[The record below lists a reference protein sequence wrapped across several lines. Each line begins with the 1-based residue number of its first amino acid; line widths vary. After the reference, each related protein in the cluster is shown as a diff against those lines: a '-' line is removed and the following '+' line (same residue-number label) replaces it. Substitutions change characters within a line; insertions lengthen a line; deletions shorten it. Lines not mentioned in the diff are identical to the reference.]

1 MSGSRIS
8 GMHRLGVAE
17 RIDELRRAGFLSDA
31 DAELLRQGRHVL
43 VPAGADRMIENVIG
57 VFGLPLAV
65 APNFLVNGRDYIV
78 PMVVEEPSIV
88 AGSSFAA
95 LLARQTGGIRADGE
109 ESLLGGQVH
118 ITGVPDTEAAL
129 AALAAA
135 RPELLSIANAV
146 HPRLAER
153 GGGVRDIEARVLR
166 LPGGESAIAVQLLVD
181 TADAMG
187 ANLVNTL
194 CEALS
199 GRLAEICGGEAA
211 LRILS
216 NLSDRSVV
224 TARVRYALASLA
236 TRDFDAEAVRDGIVR
251 ASDIARADP
260 YRAATH
266 NKGIMNGVDAV
277 AIATGNDWRAIEA
290 GAHAFAAAAGA
301 YRPLSTWSVDEAG
314 DLVGEL
320 RLPLKVGV
328 VGGTTKSNPAV
339 GLALRIAGVESAA
352 ELAGLMA
359 AAGLVQNFAALRA
372 LATAGIQD
380 GHMKLHA
387 RSVAQAA
394 GVPEERFDEV
404 VEALVASGEIKQWKA
419 EELLAAAP
427 ETTPQGA
434 AGRAA
439 GKVIL
444 LGEHAVVYGS
454 HALALPIPGAVTARV
469 SAGGSGSTIT
479 IPEWGIDSRVDA
491 TDSTGIGPAVLLIMR
506 EFGVEEGSFRVELHS
521 SLPRAMGLGAS
532 AAFAVALAR
541 AFAGELGLDLDDE
554 AINAIAFKCE
564 TLAHGTPSGIDNTL
578 ATYSRPLLFRKDE
591 GLELEALELS
601 ELPPVVIACS
611 HTPGLTR
618 EQVARVRERR
628 ERNPERL
635 DAIFAEMGRL
645 SRDGAEALR
654 AGDYERLGE
663 LMNIGQGL
671 LNAIGVS
678 TAELEGMVE
687 LARAAGASGAKLT
700 GGGGGGSIVA
710 LCPGTEG
717 PVQHALQAAGYR
729 TIGLRKQKDD

>member
-1 MSGSRIS
+1 
-8 GMHRLGVAE
+8 MHRLSIAE
-17 RIDELRRAGFLSDA
+17 RIGALRQAGALSDA

-43 VPAGADRMIENVIG
+43 VPANANRMIENVIG
-57 VFGLPLAV
+57 VFGLPLGV

-95 LLARQTGGIRADGE
+95 LLARQAGGIRTQCT

-118 ITGVPDTEAAL
+118 VTGSPDTDAAL

-135 RPELLSIANAV
+135 KPELLSLANKV
-146 HPRLAER
+146 HPRLVER
-153 GGGVRDIEARVLR
+153 GGGVRDIEARVL
-166 LPGGESAIAVQLLVD
+166 PVPDGAPVIAVQLLVD

-199 GRLAEICGGEAA
+199 PRLAEICRGEAV

-216 NLSDRSVV
+216 NLTDRSVV
-224 TARVRYALASLA
+224 TARVRYALQSLA
-236 TRDFDAEAVRDGIVR
+236 TAKFGAEAVRDGIVR

-266 NKGIMNGVDAV
+266 NKGIMNGIDAV

-290 GAHAFAAAAGA
+290 GAHAFAAASGV
-301 YRPLSTWSVDEAG
+301 YRPLSSWSVDGAG

-320 RLPLKVGV
+320 RLPLKVGI
-328 VGGTTKSNPAV
+328 VGGTTRSNPAV
-339 GLALRIAGVESAA
+339 SLALRIAGVESAA

-372 LATAGIQD
+372 LATAGIQA

-404 VEALVASGEIKQWKA
+404 VEALVESGEIKQWKA

-427 ETTPQGA
+427 EMPLRGA
-434 AGRAA
+434 AGHAA

-444 LGEHAVVYGS
+444 LGEHAVVYGR

-469 SAGGSGSTIT
+469 SADGSGSTIS
-479 IPEWGIDSRVDA
+479 IPEWGVDRRIDASDP
-491 TDSTGIGPAVLLIMR
+491 TGIGPAVLLIMR
-506 EFGVEEGSFRVELHS
+506 EFGVDERSYRVELHS

-541 AFAGELGLDLDDE
+541 AFASELGLDLDDE

-564 TLAHGTPSGIDNTL
+564 ALAHGTPSGIDNTL
-578 ATYSRPLLFRKDE
+578 ATYSRPLLFRKSG
-591 GLELEALELS
+591 GLEMEPLELS
-601 ELPPVVIACS
+601 ELPPVIVACS
-611 HTPGLTR
+611 NTPGLTR

-635 DAIFAEMGRL
+635 DAIFNEMDRL
-645 SRDGAEALR
+645 SRDGSEALR
-654 AGDYERLGE
+654 AGDYGRLGE
-663 LMNIGQGL
+663 FMNIAQGL

-687 LARAAGASGAKLT
+687 LARAAGAAGAKLT

-710 LCPGTEG
+710 LCPGTEE
-717 PVQHALQAAGYR
+717 PVRDALRAAGYR
-729 TIGLRKQKDD
+729 TIGLRELKDD